1 MAIPVGLICWLTGG
15 NYMFLARIP
24 NADNPLLF
32 GKWPF
37 YIINCTLIG
46 VFLMLIA
53 KIPFDIER
61 LLNRK

>member
-1 MAIPVGLICWLTGG
+1 
-15 NYMFLARIP
+15 
-24 NADNPLLF
+24 LF

>member
-1 MAIPVGLICWLTGG
+1 LNRVISID
-15 NYMFLARIP
+15 
-24 NADNPLLF
+24 ADNPLLF